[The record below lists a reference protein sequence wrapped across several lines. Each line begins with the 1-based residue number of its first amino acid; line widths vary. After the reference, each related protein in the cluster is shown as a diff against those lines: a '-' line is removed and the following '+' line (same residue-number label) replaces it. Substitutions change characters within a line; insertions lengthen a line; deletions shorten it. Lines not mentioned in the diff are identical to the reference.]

1 MHINSVAVLN
11 TSLDYAEKNCNI
23 FCRPKISSSW
33 TFSLSKL
40 SIWHV
45 FRIKNSL
52 RNRGN
57 TRNNVKVVHFSVA
70 NTVSCQNS
78 AYFDVTSGNFA
89 KLGSE
94 TVHKDSANTRYITIF
109 LRRIQILK
117 IFKVPTE
124 FIYAL

>member
-1 MHINSVAVLN
+1 MHINSVGILN
-11 TSLDYAEKNCNI
+11 TFNLWI
-23 FCRPKISSSW
+23 ILRKIVIY
-33 TFSLSKL
+33 FSLSKL
-40 SIWHV
+40 FIWHV

-57 TRNNVKVVHFSVA
+57 TRNNEKVVHFSVA
-70 NTVSCQNS
+70 NTVSCQNR